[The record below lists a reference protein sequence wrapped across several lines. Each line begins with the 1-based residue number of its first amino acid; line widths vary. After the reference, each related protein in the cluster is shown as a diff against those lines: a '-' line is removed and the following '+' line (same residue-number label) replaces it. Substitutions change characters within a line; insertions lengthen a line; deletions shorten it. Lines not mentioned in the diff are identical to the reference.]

1 MGLTEAFGLRA
12 HLVAMGASEAEMG
25 DLLDPELIG
34 LAGDRQLAAGLDL
47 TVEDLARRAGCTV
60 DHVELIYT
68 SLGLQVADLAGFGPG
83 DVALV
88 SLVTAD
94 TSGIVAE
101 VGPQLLRVAGTAL
114 ARLAE
119 ATVAAYVQD
128 IERPID
134 DQTDLLAMADQR
146 GEPVG
151 ELVVLGY
158 SERDVGGLDLG
169 SWPG

>member
-1 MGLTEAFGLRA
+1 M
-12 HLVAMGASEAEMG
+12 
-25 DLLDPELIG
+25 
-34 LAGDRQLAAGLDL
+34 
-47 TVEDLARRAGCTV
+47 
-60 DHVELIYT
+60 
-68 SLGLQVADLAGFGPG
+68 
-83 DVALV
+83 ALV

-134 DQTDLLAMADQR
+134 DQTDLLAVADQNA
-146 GEPVG
+146 
-151 ELVVLGY
+151 LASSLAVVLGEQLPTVFRHHMWTAVRRQR
-158 SERDVGGLDLG
+158 SAQAGVVA
-169 SWPG
+169 P